1 MLKEG
6 ISGSPKSPGEKDDTY
21 YDSILELAGEEMDS
35 PGKRKHT
42 EEKEEGASEKR
53 AKNGSVKLRGPRA
66 HVGDEFLRVLGI
78 RRRDIDLPITS
89 RQMLLYL
96 LWRNLYWTR
105 FYGLAAFSNTLSCGN
120 SVGMIVPFDRLLD
133 YLDIMFVK
141 VEPFLPNNVVPDR
154 AWIGKTL
161 YKLSKGPRR
170 ILQIHPVI
178 NNVTGEKLTE
188 ETTTLFESSLGV
200 SLVDERFCRKFE
212 RVVHGD
218 RPEEVNPGIKLLHD
232 LWLFSL
238 LT

>member
-6 ISGSPKSPGEKDDTY
+6 IPGEEDQTY
-21 YDSILELAGEEMDS
+21 YDSILELAGEEKAS

-42 EEKEEGASEKR
+42 EEKGEAAPEKR
-53 AKNGSVKLRGPRA
+53 AKNGSVKLRTPHS
-66 HVGDEFLRVLGI
+66 HVGDEFLRVLGVQ
-78 RRRDIDLPITS
+78 RRNITNPITS

-105 FYGLAAFSNTLSCGN
+105 FYGLAAVANTLSYGN
-120 SVGMIVPFDRLLD
+120 SMGMIVPFDRLLD

-141 VEPFLPNNVVPDR
+141 VEPFLPNNQVPDR
-154 AWIGKTL
+154 EWISKTL

-178 NNVTGEKLTE
+178 NNFTGEKLTE
-188 ETTTLFESSLGV
+188 KTTTTLFESSLGV

-212 RVVHGD
+212 RAFLGD
-218 RPEEVNPGIKLLHD
+218 RPEKVNPGIKILHD
-232 LWLFSL
+232 RWLFSL

>member
-6 ISGSPKSPGEKDDTY
+6 ILEEEDRTY
-21 YDSILELAGEEMDS
+21 YDDILELAGEEKDS
-35 PGKRKHT
+35 LGKRKHT
-42 EEKEEGASEKR
+42 EEEGEGAPEKR
-53 AKNGSVKLRGPRA
+53 AKNGSVKLRGPQA
-66 HVGDEFLRVLGI
+66 HVGDKFLRVLGLQ
-78 RRRDIDLPITS
+78 RRNIAQPITS
-89 RQMLLYL
+89 KQMLLYL

-105 FYGLAAFSNTLSCGN
+105 FYGLAAFANTLSCGN
-120 SVGMIVPFDRLLD
+120 SMGMIVPFDRLLE

-154 AWIGKTL
+154 EWIGKTL

-178 NNVTGEKLTE
+178 NDFTGEKLTKK
-188 ETTTLFESSLGV
+188 TTTLFESNLGV

-212 RVVHGD
+212 RAFLGD
-218 RPEEVNPGIKLLHD
+218 RSEEVNPGIKLLHNR
-232 LWLFSL
+232 WLFSL